1 MKNEWIKTAG
11 VFLKLGPI
19 MQGSDS
25 LLAVLSQ
32 REAALFANRTL
43 ERQKGSRRTRQAS
56 KTWTDGLPLIREF
69 LAQWFHVLFASLVPL
84 SNTWLLILRSQF
96 DHVHA
101 FINVWTLNYASDF
114 IQTNENTNMLKAD
127 QINTI

>member
-1 MKNEWIKTAG
+1 
-11 VFLKLGPI
+11 

-56 KTWTDGLPLIREF
+56 KT
-69 LAQWFHVLFASLVPL
+69 
-84 SNTWLLILRSQF
+84 
-96 DHVHA
+96 
-101 FINVWTLNYASDF
+101 
-114 IQTNENTNMLKAD
+114 
-127 QINTI
+127 